1 MIQRRSRRSTAADRS
16 LGGGQSLLQVR
27 ARGAA
32 ARLMEERIA
41 AGDIPVGLT
50 VEEYQRRIPGIFDG
64 LAPSTKDT
72 YAKFLSYFK
81 EWCVSREIG
90 LHQIETDHF
99 ITYLEEARER
109 PKHPV
114 SVSWLRSSIAAVQ
127 RGLEFHVGVAEVD
140 WAEVRL
146 WVDDQRRKKPEAPAS
161 ADGLTWALIQRV
173 VLAAWE
179 PLDGEWPEKTRR
191 RATFDTALILLMWG
205 CLLRRGEAAAVR
217 WGDIT
222 PEQQGKHVYGVLH
235 IPRSKTDRYGRGEVG
250 YVHLGTL
257 AALQDM
263 ARACGRDPTK
273 PKEFVFGI
281 DGEQV
286 SNRIRDACE
295 RAGLRGHWRGHSPRV
310 GASHDLMVH
319 GFSMLET
326 MQAGRWVRPE
336 TLSRYVRWHAVGE
349 GAMARLYADG
359 GSGMAMAPVL
369 VGLRR

>member
-1 MIQRRSRRSTAADRS
+1 MGRW
-16 LGGGQSLLQVR
+16 GGGQSLLQVR
-27 ARGAA
+27 ARGSA

-41 AGDIPVGLT
+41 AGDIPVGLS

-72 YAKFLSYFK
+72 YAKFLSSF
-81 EWCVSREIG
+81 ESWCDSRGIG
-90 LHQIETDHF
+90 LHDIETDHV
-99 ITYLEEARER
+99 ITYLEQARER
-109 PKHPV
+109 PVKPV
-114 SVSWLRSSIAAVQ
+114 GVSWLRSSIAAVQ

-173 VLAAWE
+173 IEAAWE
-179 PLDGEWPEKTRR
+179 PLDGEWPEKTLR

-205 CLLRRGEAAAVR
+205 CLLRRSEAAAVK

-250 YVHLGTL
+250 YVHVGTL

-263 ARACGRDPTK
+263 ARACGRDSTK
-273 PKEFVFGI
+273 PGDFVFGI

-286 SNRIRDACE
+286 SNRIRDECE

-310 GASHDLMVH
+310 GASSDLMVH
-319 GFSMLET
+319 GFSLLET

-336 TLSRYVRWHAVGE
+336 TLARYVRWHAVGA
-349 GAMARLYADG
+349 GAMARLYSDG
-359 GSGMAMAPVL
+359 GLGMAMAPVL
-369 VGLRR
+369 VGLGR